1 MTMNYKDLVLF
12 ENETEEVK
20 DMREM
25 GELEIAGAIAYV
37 YTLVREFEMI
47 NFGECNNCFTSVD
60 NTAYYCG
67 KRLQLNNN
75 EGYVVHVKDNRELV
89 LDHVFMRENSYD
101 TLWGFAYWYDFEKD
115 AESEMFLVRI

>member
-37 YTLVREFEMI
+37 YTLVREYEMI
-47 NFGECNNCFTSVD
+47 NFGECTKCFSSVD
-60 NTAYYCG
+60 NNAYYCG
-67 KRLQLNNN
+67 KRIQLNDNK
-75 EGYVVHVKDNRELV
+75 GYVVHVKDNRELV
-89 LDHVFMRENSYD
+89 IDHVFMRENSYD

-115 AESEMFLVRI
+115 EESEMFLVRI